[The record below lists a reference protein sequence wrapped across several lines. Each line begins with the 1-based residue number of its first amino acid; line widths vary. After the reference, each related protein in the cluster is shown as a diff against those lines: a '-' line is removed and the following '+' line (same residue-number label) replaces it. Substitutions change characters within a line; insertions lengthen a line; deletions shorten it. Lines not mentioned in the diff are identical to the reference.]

1 MRFNALEAEP
11 RRYDEQMNVSQAK
24 LVIGWRLGEA
34 MEEPDPAA
42 LRVFADLF
50 GGSAA
55 SKLFMNVR
63 EKLSLCYYASALCD
77 RHKGVLLAYAGTEA
91 ARVEEAKD
99 EILAQLAAI
108 ARGEITDEELS
119 AAKADVHSALRAV
132 LDSPGDL
139 EGFTLSAV
147 VSGAEYS
154 PEELDELIGD
164 VTAEQLAAIA
174 RGCECDMIYTLTG
187 DGSEGEDEEEEDAEI
202 ALSEEELRAFEEEND
217 GDPDETL

>member
-154 PEELDELIGD
+154 PEELDELIED

-187 DGSEGEDEEEEDAEI
+187 DGSGEEEEEDGEI
-202 ALSEEELRAFEEEND
+202 TLSEEELRAFEEEEND

>member
-1 MRFNALEAEP
+1 M
-11 RRYDEQMNVSQAK
+11 
-24 LVIGWRLGEA
+24 
-34 MEEPDPAA
+34 
-42 LRVFADLF
+42 
-50 GGSAA
+50 
-55 SKLFMNVR
+55 
-63 EKLSLCYYASALCD
+63 
-77 RHKGVLLAYAGTEA
+77 LLAYAGTEA

-108 ARGEITDEELS
+108 ARGEISAEELS

-147 VSGAEYS
+147 VSGAEYT
-154 PEELDELIGD
+154 PEELDELIED

-202 ALSEEELRAFEEEND
+202 ALSEEELRAFEEEEND